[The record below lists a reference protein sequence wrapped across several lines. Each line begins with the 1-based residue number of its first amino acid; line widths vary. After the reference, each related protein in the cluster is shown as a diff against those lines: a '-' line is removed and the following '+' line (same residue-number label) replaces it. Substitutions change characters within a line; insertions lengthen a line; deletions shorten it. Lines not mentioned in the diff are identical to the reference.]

1 MSAVSADGAS
11 MPEPEPPAAAPE
23 SAGMFGGMFYSC
35 AAEPAQPAPVEDE
48 GGAAPAA
55 SGDNPPPPEPADEPG
70 APESKEDAPAPLA
83 AGAPAAADG
92 DGAGA
97 PGLAPGQLQ
106 ITLSDGG
113 DPAAADRLVELL
125 SRHQFE
131 ILGQQ
136 SGGVAD
142 ENKAMDDAEA
152 SADGEIPT
160 PGGTGYE
167 QVVPPPTYVPPPAT
181 IAVYS
186 MVNGAKIFEAAPPP
200 APTPPFDFAFVVPAA
215 SKEYSDELI
224 AAVEKAGFV
233 TDTFDSEVLPDAQ
246 KVLYTR
252 IAIPPARLFEVREDE
267 TKKRAARNASTR
279 APRADALPRA
289 DARRIRAARA
299 ALESAARARA
309 APLGSHTRARSL
321 SPRARAVRRGS
332 RRARARRPAQA
343 QGVLREDGPADQL

>member
-1 MSAVSADGAS
+1 M
-11 MPEPEPPAAAPE
+11 
-23 SAGMFGGMFYSC
+23 
-35 AAEPAQPAPVEDE
+35 
-48 GGAAPAA
+48 
-55 SGDNPPPPEPADEPG
+55 
-70 APESKEDAPAPLA
+70 
-83 AGAPAAADG
+83 
-92 DGAGA
+92 
-97 PGLAPGQLQ
+97 
-106 ITLSDGG
+106 
-113 DPAAADRLVELL
+113 
-125 SRHQFE
+125 
-131 ILGQQ
+131 
-136 SGGVAD
+136 AD

-267 TKKRAARNASTR
+267 TQKTRRAREHARAARG
-279 APRADALPRA
+279 ALPRA
-289 DARRIRAARA
+289 DARRIRAARR
-299 ALESAARARA
+299 LWRCARAR

-321 SPRARAVRRGS
+321 SPRARSSPRL

-343 QGVLREDGPADQL
+343 QGVLREDGPADQLRRQAQGRALAHGSNQSLRRRAPRRLLARSRECW